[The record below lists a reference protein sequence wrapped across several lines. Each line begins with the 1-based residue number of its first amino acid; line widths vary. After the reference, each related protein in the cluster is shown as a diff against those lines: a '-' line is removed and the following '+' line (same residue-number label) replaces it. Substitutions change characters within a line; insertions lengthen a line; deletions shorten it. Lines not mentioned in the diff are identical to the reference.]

1 MVWLAKAGALRW
13 QILNPKPGSDWVI
26 SAAVMGDSDSIV
38 LGLGLTRIIGGRYKA
53 LIDKY

>member
-1 MVWLAKAGALRW
+1 MVWLARAGALRW